1 MITNGTIIVIA
12 RSGLCARCQTVYLTT
27 FYESDK
33 FVTHVY
39 FIKPPKTLEH
49 S

>member
-1 MITNGTIIVIA
+1 MITSGTIIVIA
-12 RSGLCARCQTVYLTT
+12 RSGLCARCPTVHLTT
-27 FYESDK
+27 FYEWDK

-39 FIKPPKTLEH
+39 FIKPPETLEH